1 MNDWLPE
8 KTCREFFDRS
18 LFSTQVPGTRNLK
31 DFHRNSTP
39 YFHANLLHRVVTW
52 SGPEKSRQMTD
63 IEVDGDDDVE
73 QVVKKFDDKF
83 SEVTLSWLGL
93 T

>member
-1 MNDWLPE
+1 M
-8 KTCREFFDRS
+8 
-18 LFSTQVPGTRNLK
+18 
-31 DFHRNSTP
+31 
-39 YFHANLLHRVVTW
+39 VTW
-52 SGPEKSRQMTD
+52 SGPEKSRQMSD

>member
-1 MNDWLPE
+1 M
-8 KTCREFFDRS
+8 S
-18 LFSTQVPGTRNLK
+18 
-31 DFHRNSTP
+31 
-39 YFHANLLHRVVTW
+39 
-52 SGPEKSRQMTD
+52 D

-93 T
+93 TKLGQNFVPFYLLNILALGKLCKRITVSTLGLLMMLKMSKYFGTAVSS